1 MTIIDEFSKVSLAWI
16 DQWVFIVMKSG
27 FMQTKYAFDWNIL
40 FKYTWIHKCRSKK
53 SVSISIHDS
62 CNQEISEFSLQWKRL
77 MYHVFLMVNYMWHVH
92 ILVNHPLYLFL
103 RPITKQ
109 KMLYIRRCLIQEKK
123 PECLYKLKKENIFTK
138 MLYIRRCLTQ
148 ENKPVCLYRLKK

>member
-62 CNQEISEFSLQWKRL
+62 CNQEISEFSLQWKSL
-77 MYHVFLMVNYMWHVH
+77 MYQVFLMVNYMWHVH
-92 ILVNHPLYLFL
+92 VLVNHPLYLFL
-103 RPITKQ
+103 HQITKQ
-109 KMLYIRRCLIQEKK
+109 KKIVYQEVLRINPNVYIDIKNKISFWQAIVILNIEVFWFFSLI
-123 PECLYKLKKENIFTK
+123 LL
-138 MLYIRRCLTQ
+138 
-148 ENKPVCLYRLKK
+148 